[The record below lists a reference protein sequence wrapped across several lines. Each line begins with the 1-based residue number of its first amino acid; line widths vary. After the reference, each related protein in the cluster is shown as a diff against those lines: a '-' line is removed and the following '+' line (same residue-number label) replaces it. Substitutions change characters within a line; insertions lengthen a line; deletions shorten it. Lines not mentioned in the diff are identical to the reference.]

1 MLGCGLR
8 AIDLLL
14 HVVNLEGENTQTVNS
29 PCRTFGI
36 DASIRQNFHLRIL
49 LTEVGVD
56 LLYEVGTVL
65 VALVDATFQGESFHW
80 VDLWIT
86 YDVLEMPLN
95 GVDPTFQLET
105 VLDCTF
111 VKRIIDRCINVISHM
126 IVIDRLIEN
135 LVGFLCKCHITFI
148 IS

>member
-80 VDLWIT
+80 V
-86 YDVLEMPLN
+86 
-95 GVDPTFQLET
+95 
-105 VLDCTF
+105 